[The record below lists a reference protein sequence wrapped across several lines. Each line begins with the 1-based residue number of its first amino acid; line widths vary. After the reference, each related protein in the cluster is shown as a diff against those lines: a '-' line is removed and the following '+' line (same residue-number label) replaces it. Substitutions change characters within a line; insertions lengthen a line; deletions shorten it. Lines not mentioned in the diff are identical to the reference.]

1 MDLSVVV
8 PTLNGRE
15 RLTACLDALG
25 SGVRERLPESEVIVV
40 NGPSVDGT
48 TGMVR
53 DREDVDV
60 LVEVGERN
68 VNAARNAG
76 LERARGSV
84 IAFVD
89 DALAVEDSWLDAL
102 RSVLG
107 GDDPPGV
114 VTGPIHR
121 TLRGGKTTEEV
132 ERRSIA
138 GRTVTYFN
146 GGNAAFQRTALD
158 AIDGFDEYL
167 LTGGARDAAH
177 RLAAAGQTVVWE
189 PAMGVRQEFG
199 TDGGR
204 TERDWHWRYRALA
217 YRLVKNYG
225 ARASW
230 RVLRHALADAGE
242 TLREVAAGERTPS
255 GWLGNGREVA
265 AGASVGLKDGLFTR
279 CWDRSEGH
287 NPRGLSARSDRAV
300 AVYDRR

>member
-15 RLTACLDALG
+15 RLSACLDALA
-25 SGVRERLPESEVIVV
+25 SGVRERLPDAEVIVV

-60 LVEVGERN
+60 LVEVGDRN

-76 LERARGSV
+76 LHRARGSV
-84 IAFVD
+84 VAFVD
-89 DALAVEDSWLDAL
+89 DALAVEDGWLDAL
-102 RSVLG
+102 RSALESE
-107 GDDPPGV
+107 DRPGV
-114 VTGPIHR
+114 VTGPTHR
-121 TLRGGKTTEEV
+121 TLRGGMTTEDV
-132 ERRSIA
+132 ERRTVA

-146 GGNAAFQRTALD
+146 GGNAAFRRSVLD
-158 AIDGFDEYL
+158 AVDGFDEYL

-177 RLAAAGQTVVWE
+177 RLAAAGQTVAWE
-189 PAMGVRQEFG
+189 PAMSVRQEFG

-225 ARASW
+225 ARTSW
-230 RVLRHALADAGE
+230 RVLRHALVDAGS
-242 TLREVAAGERTPS
+242 TLREVARGERTPS

-265 AGASVGLKDGLFTR
+265 TGGAIGLKDGLLAR
-279 CWDRSEGH
+279 YRDRSEGH